1 MANLKKLI
9 HGQDVRFDTHQAG
22 DAQPTNWRNVHLE
35 KVLHEGG
42 KIRFPLVGDF
52 QPSWS
57 SRVNDVQYERVK
69 REVARELGKNPVLVQ
84 ALAETVVNILNRFS
98 SGTATIENAQE
109 AAKKIAEYF
118 GLDENFE
125 RTVEDFMGER
135 LQEFISYHRDPDGI
149 FLEEIRFTP
158 KRVEI
163 RKSRRKY
170 RLYIDGRRR

>member
-22 DAQPTNWRNVHLE
+22 DAQPTNWHHVHLE

-42 KIRFPLVGDF
+42 KIRFPMAGDF

-57 SRVNDVQYERVK
+57 SRVNDIQYERVK
-69 REVARELGKNPVLVQ
+69 REVARELERNPALVQ

-109 AAKKIAEYF
+109 AAKKFAEYF

-125 RTVEDFMGER
+125 RTVEDFMGNR
-135 LQEFISYHRDPDGI
+135 LQEFISYHRNPDDI

-170 RLYIDGRRR
+170 RPYIDGRRR